1 MSFGQNVAATKIEL
15 FKYKKSSQ
23 VAVMVQGILDDK
35 RKVLLKNIEEMIE
48 EASKARGGIWDPLQD
63 IYKSVN
69 EAYLA
74 LGTNTVDSV
83 AESTPPVMEVDVNV
97 RRVVDVKIPALS
109 VTEKDT
115 KSMPYGFA
123 DTNSSI
129 DRGAKQIK
137 ELLPKISN
145 LDARKKW
152 IISSLS
158 SSAKIYIDQGA
169 SKALKLG
176 KSLLP
181 SGITKVLGTF
191 KKGDNILIVDNNN
204 IDIAR
209 ALSSFTSGEID
220 KIKGLQSNQIENI
233 LGYASKS
240 EIVHKDDIVIL

>member
-97 RRVVDVKIPALS
+97 SFECTLAAFDS
-109 VTEKDT
+109 
-115 KSMPYGFA
+115 G
-123 DTNSSI
+123 
-129 DRGAKQIK
+129 
-137 ELLPKISN
+137 
-145 LDARKKW
+145 
-152 IISSLS
+152 S
-158 SSAKIYIDQGA
+158 SSASGGKYGPIVQCGA
-169 SKALKLG
+169 
-176 KSLLP
+176 
-181 SGITKVLGTF
+181 
-191 KKGDNILIVDNNN
+191 
-204 IDIAR
+204 
-209 ALSSFTSGEID
+209 
-220 KIKGLQSNQIENI
+220 
-233 LGYASKS
+233 
-240 EIVHKDDIVIL
+240 